1 MEEETDVVPQTTTT
15 AAPPSVTEEPNLLD
29 ISSGPAASLPEKSTE
44 IESQATQD
52 GAASLPKEST
62 EIEAQA
68 TQDGAASL
76 PKESTEIEAQA
87 TQDGAASLLD
97 DHVVPT
103 TEEATSANDNI
114 TPRSAT
120 QEPNLF
126 DLASPLPEES
136 VDSGDQATQVGGV
149 SLLDDPVVPRPE
161 EATSVNDDTPQ
172 DVTTSPSATEE
183 PSLLDPPSP
192 FPEAS
197 TDSGGAV
204 KPVDDPVVPETEEV
218 VSANDDSTSPETTT
232 PPSSTEEPNL
242 LDPASPFPE
251 AFTGS
256 SGAEMTQNSVVSL
269 LDDPVNPETEEA
281 TSADGDGDTGISS
294 PPSITENGNAD
305 DEGSL
310 LDLAEPSPTATNTDS
325 DPFIQESATPRG
337 NESSQEPSQD
347 VPVVTMTSATTTR
360 PEDEATSPSDE
371 HLSAENAVN
380 PDARETPPSSP
391 LVASSL
397 SAMVDTKDEAD
408 VPPSSDNTSTSSS
421 AENGNGNALSGATYE
436 TKVTSSLSALPAIE
450 TVEISPPTL
459 SQPVTNDSSSAAASV
474 PVLSSEDAKD
484 TVASVSH
491 DAQQLE
497 TETFPINDSSG
508 ASSAAVDVAAPVSA
522 SENTQNAVATVPQDA
537 QQSEIE
543 TLQTELAQAQ
553 QLIES
558 LIEEKEEQAEQ
569 EDKDKSS
576 LLVELQSTLQEQ
588 MSLKAEAENKV
599 RLVNDRVQRLET
611 QNKELAIELA
621 GFSDLELNLQQQM
634 SAKAEAENQVRL
646 VNDRVQRLETQNKEL
661 AITLA
666 GFSDL
671 ELNLQQQMSSKAE
684 AENKVRLT
692 EQRVQELEDEAKEE
706 VVAKE
711 KLQRELVSM
720 REERAAEEQE
730 VEKIREQRAD
740 QERREIALTNRLN
753 AAKKKEATK
762 SNLAEQYEEDYKSL
776 EQESEEIKRELL
788 ELKESKQK
796 MEEEL
801 GQARKISQERFEEA
815 DRSLT
820 EELRLNDERK
830 RKMKAFVENK
840 SEELREAKADNDALQ
855 TEATQTS
862 RALMDLN
869 TRYKQLH
876 AQWVQSQTRNRELQ
890 RDLNRIKKDSDNLH
904 KVGDTLEM
912 KLSRSA
918 NETEEHKNKRLAAKH
933 ELMTV
938 LRTLE
943 VERDVSNKLRDS
955 IKFTFTPK
963 ALSQQQL
970 LKESLEE
977 FEAQLLKLSQR
988 LGKPLPPPANANGDA
1003 SMNDLS
1009 DSAGGT
1015 DVDIVEVNGDG
1026 KRSEA
1031 DMNRLIAKLEYET
1044 QHVSQCIMALTGGVE
1059 RMNVLLDASGNRT
1072 CFTSLSEILTTGGA
1086 ATAATHEETASMTG
1100 GRRLTSIHSSPR
1112 YGRVP
1117 GATPLR

>member
-1 MEEETDVVPQTTTT
+1 MEEESDVVPQTTTT

-29 ISSGPAASLPEKSTE
+29 ISPGPASPLTE
-44 IESQATQD
+44 
-52 GAASLPKEST
+52 EST
-62 EIEAQA
+62 FHQAQA
-68 TQDGAASL
+68 TRDGAGSL
-76 PKESTEIEAQA
+76 
-87 TQDGAASLLD
+87 
-97 DHVVPT
+97 
-103 TEEATSANDNI
+103 
-114 TPRSAT
+114 
-120 QEPNLF
+120 
-126 DLASPLPEES
+126 
-136 VDSGDQATQVGGV
+136 
-149 SLLDDPVVPRPE
+149 
-161 EATSVNDDTPQ
+161 
-172 DVTTSPSATEE
+172 
-183 PSLLDPPSP
+183 
-192 FPEAS
+192 
-197 TDSGGAV
+197 
-204 KPVDDPVVPETEEV
+204 VDDPVVPATEEAP
-218 VSANDDSTSPETTT
+218 SANDATT
-232 PPSSTEEPNL
+232 PPSAAEEPNL

-251 AFTGS
+251 AFTDN
-256 SGAEMTQNSVVSL
+256 GAEAIQNVAVSL
-269 LDDPVNPETEEA
+269 LDDPVDAKTEEA
-281 TSADGDGDTGISS
+281 TSADGDGDTGFTS

-310 LDLAEPSPTATNTDS
+310 LDLSGPSPTATNMDS
-325 DPFIQESATPRG
+325 DPFIQESATPG
-337 NESSQEPSQD
+337 GDESSQEPSQD
-347 VPVVTMTSATTTR
+347 VPTITTTSATTTR

-371 HLSAENAVN
+371 HLTTENAVS
-380 PDARETPPSSP
+380 PDASDTESP
-391 LVASSL
+391 KVASSP
-397 SAMVDTKDEAD
+397 SATADTKDETD
-408 VPPSSDNTSTSSS
+408 VPPSSDNTSTGSST
-421 AENGNGNALSGATYE
+421 ENGNDTALPDATFE
-436 TKVTSSLSALPAIE
+436 TNVTSSLSALPTAE
-450 TVEISPPTL
+450 TVEISPPTI
-459 SQPVTNDSSSAAASV
+459 SQPVLVAVTNDSSSAASSV

-484 TVASVSH
+484 TVATAPN
-491 DAQQLE
+491 DAQQSE
-497 TETFPINDSSG
+497 IETFPTNDSSA
-508 ASSAAVDVAAPVSA
+508 ASDVAVAAAAPVSL
-522 SENTQNAVATVPQDA
+522 SEGTHNTVATVPHDA

-558 LIEEKEEQAEQ
+558 LIEEKEQQAEQ
-569 EDKDKSS
+569 ENKENSS
-576 LLVELQSTLQEQ
+576 LLEELQSTLQEQ

-634 SAKAEAENQVRL
+634 SSKAEAENKVRL
-646 VNDRVQRLETQNKEL
+646 VNDRVQRLEAQNKEL
-661 AITLA
+661 ATTLA

-684 AENKVRLT
+684 AENNVRLT
-692 EQRVQELEDEAKEE
+692 EQRVQELENAAKEE
-706 VVAKE
+706 AVAKE

-776 EQESEEIKRELL
+776 EQESEEIKRELH

-796 MEEEL
+796 REEEL
-801 GQARKISQERFEEA
+801 GQAKKISQERFEEA

-820 EELRLNDERK
+820 EELRLNEERK

-977 FEAQLLKLSQR
+977 FDAQLLKLSQR
-988 LGKPLPPPANANGDA
+988 LGKPLPPPANVNGDA

-1009 DSAGGT
+1009 DSAGGS

-1026 KRSEA
+1026 KRTEA

-1086 ATAATHEETASMTG
+1086 ATAATREETASMTG